1 MRQLLVWQVPLPPE
15 ERRGSSRLGGRFIV
29 AEYKPLLEISWN
41 AYDFASE
48 RAFNVRLTWR
58 GKEGEHKARF
68 RGELRLN
75 VLARLLLCKQV
86 GWDLISILNYASNL
100 CFLLEGEGKETVA
113 PLRAMGVKGTKKGE
127 IGEFGTL
134 VDTLFRIGEREMEKE
149 EETRYQES
157 IERKEGSLKIF
168 FSRDEFVIY
177 YLSSRN
183 RYRRTADILEGR

>member
-58 GKEGEHKARF
+58 GREGEHKARF

-100 CFLLEGEGKETVA
+100 CFLLEGEGKEIVA
-113 PLRAMGVKGTKKGE
+113 PLRATGVKGRRGKLENLGHWWIYFLERGKWRKRRR
-127 IGEFGTL
+127 L
-134 VDTLFRIGEREMEKE
+134 DT
-149 EETRYQES
+149 
-157 IERKEGSLKIF
+157 
-168 FSRDEFVIY
+168 
-177 YLSSRN
+177 
-183 RYRRTADILEGR
+183 RRA